1 MLSSTIKSG
10 PEFTETFDGRPLRI
24 AIVHSRWNKPVID
37 ALVNGA
43 KKKLNEAG
51 VLDQN
56 IVTQTVPGSFE
67 LPLACQ
73 RSAPYPYFSYSSL
86 LIFFWPC
93 RIIAGSLVQAGATAT
108 DLLGGLASSGRS
120 STPVSSLAGPNTQ
133 NRPFDAVIAIGVLIK
148 GETMHFEYI
157 CESVSHAI
165 MRVGLDTGVPVIF
178 GVLTAL
184 SEQQALDR
192 AGLGSKKHNHGE
204 DWGTAA
210 VEMASRTRKW
220 SEGIF

>member
-1 MLSSTIKSG
+1 MLSSTLKSG

-86 LIFFWPC
+86 LIYLF
-93 RIIAGSLVQAGATAT
+93 IGLAGLSLVHSFKQVPRRPIYLEDWHPPAA
-108 DLLGGLASSGRS
+108 LPR
-120 STPVSSLAGPNTQ
+120 PSLAWQGQTLRIGP
-133 NRPFDAVIAIGVLIK
+133 
-148 GETMHFEYI
+148 
-157 CESVSHAI
+157 S
-165 MRVGLDTGVPVIF
+165 MR
-178 GVLTAL
+178 
-184 SEQQALDR
+184 
-192 AGLGSKKHNHGE
+192 
-204 DWGTAA
+204 
-210 VEMASRTRKW
+210 
-220 SEGIF
+220 